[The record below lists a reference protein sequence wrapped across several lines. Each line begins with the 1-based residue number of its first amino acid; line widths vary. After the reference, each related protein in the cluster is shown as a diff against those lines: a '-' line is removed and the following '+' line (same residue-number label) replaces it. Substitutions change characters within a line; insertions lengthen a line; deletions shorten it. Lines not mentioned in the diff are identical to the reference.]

1 MAPIFEYSSEWN
13 LLAALFIGIAF
24 GWVLERAGFSTS
36 RKLAGVF
43 YGYDFVVIKVFF
55 TAAVTAAVGLLL
67 LNQMG
72 LVYFDDVWMPTTFM
86 APTIV
91 GGVIMGLGFVLGG
104 FCPGTS
110 VCAAAIGK
118 IDAMAFIGGIVLGI
132 YFYAFTYESLWE
144 DLRKSGSIGKVKIG
158 DLIGLSEGLAVL
170 VFILFAIFA
179 FWMVDTIKKKYSI
192 KDVKY

>member
-1 MAPIFEYSSEWN
+1 MAPIFEYNSEWN
-13 LLAALFIGIAF
+13 LLAALVIGIAF

-55 TAAVTAAVGLLL
+55 TAAVTAAVGLLI

-72 LVYFDDVWMPTTFM
+72 IFYFEDVWMPTTYL

-91 GGVIMGLGFVLGG
+91 GGVIMGLGFILGG

-118 IDAMAFIGGIVLGI
+118 IDAMAFVGGIVLGI
-132 YFYAFTYESLWE
+132 YFYAFTYETIWE

-158 DLIGLSEGLAVL
+158 ELIGLSEGAAVL
-170 VFILFAIFA
+170 AFILFALVS
-179 FWMVDTIKKKYSI
+179 FWLVDTIKKKYKI

>member
-1 MAPIFEYSSEWN
+1 MAPIFEHGSEGN
-13 LLAALFIGIAF
+13 LLAALMIGIAF

-55 TAAVTAAVGLLL
+55 TAAVTAALGLLL

-72 LVYFDDVWMPTTFM
+72 YIYFEDVWMPTTYLW
-86 APTIV
+86 PTIV
-91 GGVIMGLGFVLGG
+91 GGIIMGLGFILGG

-118 IDAMAFIGGIVLGI
+118 IDAMVFIGGIILGI
-132 YFYAFTYESLWE
+132 YFYSFTYDFLWA
-144 DLRKSGSIGKVKIG
+144 DLRASGSIGKVKIG
-158 DLIGLSEGLAVL
+158 SLIGLSEGVAVFA
-170 VFILFAIFA
+170 FIAIAIFV
-179 FWMVDTIKKKYSI
+179 FWMVDTIKKKFEI
-192 KDVKY
+192 EDVEY

>member
-1 MAPIFEYSSEWN
+1 MAPIFEYGSEGN
-13 LLAALFIGIAF
+13 LLAALIIGIAF

-55 TAAVTAAVGLLL
+55 TAAVTAAVGLLV

-72 LVYFDDVWMPTTFM
+72 FIFFEDVWMPTTYLW
-86 APTIV
+86 PTIV
-91 GGVIMGLGFVLGG
+91 GGIIMGLGFIMGG

-118 IDAMAFIGGIVLGI
+118 IDAMVFIGGIILGI
-132 YFYAFTYESLWE
+132 YFYSFTYDALWK
-144 DLRKSGSIGKVKIG
+144 DLRATGSIGKVKIG
-158 DLIGLSEGLAVL
+158 ELVGFSEGVAVL
-170 VFILFAIFA
+170 TFIATAIFV
-179 FWMVDTIKKKYSI
+179 FWMIDTIKEKFKI
-192 KDVKY
+192 EDVEY

>member
-1 MAPIFEYSSEWN
+1 MAPIFEQGSEWN

-55 TAAVTAAVGLLL
+55 TAAVTAALGMLF
-67 LNQMG
+67 LN
-72 LVYFDDVWMPTTFM
+72 YFGVLNFENVWMPTTYTW
-86 APTIV
+86 PTLI

-118 IDAMAFIGGIVLGI
+118 LDALAFIVGIIIGI
-132 YFYAFTYESLWE
+132 FFYSFTYEPLWE
-144 DLRKSGSIGKVKIG
+144 VLRGSGKLGKVKIG
-158 DLIGLSEGLAVL
+158 ELIGVSEGLAVL
-170 VFILFAIFA
+170 IFAIVA
-179 FWMVDTIKKKYSI
+179 LLSFWLVDKIKKVYNI
-192 KDVKY
+192 KDVEY